1 MLCRFLIMKVVFL
14 IMAGRDLPG
23 RLSAALAM
31 AANSVKAK
39 RYEDLKIIFFGPSEE
54 YLGELR
60 GQDAENLRMLVDSG
74 AVDSACVSVAEKF
87 GVKEKL
93 TELGLKLY
101 PAGEA
106 LSKYVNA
113 GYQVIS
119 F

>member
-1 MLCRFLIMKVVFL
+1 MKVLFL

-31 AANSVKAK
+31 AVNSLRAS
-39 RYEDLKIIFFGPSEE
+39 RYEDLKVIFFGPSEE
-54 YLGELR
+54 YLGSLG
-60 GQDAENLRMLVDSG
+60 GQDLENLRSLIDSG
-74 AVDSACVSVAEKF
+74 AVDSACVSVAEKL

-93 TELGLKLY
+93 SALGLKLY

-106 LSKYVNA
+106 LSKYVNS

>member
-1 MLCRFLIMKVVFL
+1 MKVLFL

-31 AANSVKAK
+31 AANSLKAK
-39 RYEDLKIIFFGPSEE
+39 RYEDLKVIFFGPSEE
-54 YLGELR
+54 YLGELS
-60 GQDAENLRMLVDSG
+60 GQDAENLRYLIDSG
-74 AVDSACVSVAEKF
+74 AVDSACVSVAEKM

-93 TELGLKLY
+93 AALGLRLY